1 MKKLLCV
8 LLTLSLSLILCATAL
23 AEDTYDENDS
33 TASTT
38 LTTTIKGPDAPSY
51 TLIIPSTLT
60 ITPNATSATLTVQ
73 LTEANNVNSI
83 RVETAA
89 NGSMTNGSGGTIE
102 FTVTSNELSF
112 GNFNALP
119 ATKTMS
125 IGITAEQWQQA
136 AAGTYTGTMSFTI
149 SAE

>member
-8 LLTLSLSLILCATAL
+8 LLTLSLIFCAAAL
-23 AEDTYDENDS
+23 AEGTYDEDDS

-60 ITPNATSATLTVQ
+60 ITPNATSTTLTVQ
-73 LTEANNVNSI
+73 LTEANNANSI

-89 NGSMTNGSGGTIE
+89 NGSMTNGSGGTID
-102 FTVTSNELSF
+102 FTVTPNKLSF
-112 GNFNALP
+112 SNFNILP
-119 ATKTMS
+119 SSKTMT
-125 IGITAEQWQQA
+125 INITEEEWQQA

>member
-8 LLTLSLSLILCATAL
+8 LLTLSLILCAAAL
-23 AEDTYDENDS
+23 AEGTYDESDS

-60 ITPNATSATLTVQ
+60 ITPNATSTTLTVQ
-73 LTEANNVNSI
+73 LMEQKNTSEISITTANS
-83 RVETAA
+83 
-89 NGSMTNGSGGTIE
+89 GSMTNGSDGTID
-102 FTVTSNELSF
+102 FTVTTNELSF
-112 GNFNALP
+112 SNFSSLP
-119 ATKTMS
+119 STKTMY
-125 IGITAEQWQQA
+125 IDITSEEWQQA

>member
-1 MKKLLCV
+1 MKKLLCA
-8 LLTLSLSLILCATAL
+8 LLTLSLIFCAAAL
-23 AEDTYDENDS
+23 AEGTYDEDDS

-60 ITPNATSATLTVQ
+60 IAPNATSTTLTVQ
-73 LTEANNVNSI
+73 LTEANNANSI

-112 GNFNALP
+112 GNFSSLP
-119 ATKTMS
+119 SAKTMA
-125 IGITAEQWQQA
+125 IGITAEELQQA

>member
-8 LLTLSLSLILCATAL
+8 LLTLSLILCATAL
-23 AEDTYDENDS
+23 AEGTYNQNNS

-60 ITPNATSATLTVQ
+60 ITPNATSTTLTVQ
-73 LTEANNVNSI
+73 LMEQKNTSEISITTANS
-83 RVETAA
+83 
-89 NGSMTNGSGGTIE
+89 GSMTNGSGGTIE

-112 GNFNALP
+112 SNFANLP
-119 ATKTMS
+119 ATKTMT
-125 IGITAEQWQQA
+125 INITSAEWQQA